1 MIDRI
6 YLVKKFFRINNL
18 ELELWPKSN
27 HSNSGIIDV
36 EDNGDYS
43 DNEIL
48 NENKTG
54 GSGGGLSSGGLSE
67 VSGNS
72 GAILMTESMTGAK
85 SLLDE
90 VKDPLGIN
98 DSLYQ

>member
-1 MIDRI
+1 M
-6 YLVKKFFRINNL
+6 
-18 ELELWPKSN
+18 WPKFN

-36 EDNGDYS
+36 EDNGDTS

-48 NENKTG
+48 NENGTG
-54 GSGGGLSSGGLSE
+54 NNGGISSAISE
-67 VSGNS
+67 INGNS
-72 GAILMTESMTGAK
+72 GTSLMTESMIGAK

-90 VKDPLGIN
+90 MKDPLGIN

>member
-1 MIDRI
+1 MIDHI

-18 ELELWPKSN
+18 ELELWPKLN

-36 EDNGDYS
+36 EDNGDNS

-48 NENKTG
+48 NENKI
-54 GSGGGLSSGGLSE
+54 GGGNGGLSE

-72 GAILMTESMTGAK
+72 GTILMTESMTGAK